1 MITTL
6 APAGFT
12 QDTFDAFLASRDEPG
27 WLMDL
32 RQAAWKRF
40 ESLPLPSTRE
50 EGWMRT
56 DIRLLRLDDYGLLG
70 DAPHPAELPS
80 RLLAASVE
88 LAGNVVAVNSRPF
101 SEEYDAD
108 LQK

>member
-1 MITTL
+1 MTSTL

-40 ESLPLPSTRE
+40 ESLALPTTRQ

-56 DIRLLRLDDYGLLG
+56 DIRLLQLDRYGLSG
-70 DAPHPAELPS
+70 DAPLPGE
-80 RLLAASVE
+80 LLAH
-88 LAGNVVAVNSRPF
+88 
-101 SEEYDAD
+101 
-108 LQK
+108 